1 MDTIF
6 LYRSYKIWL
15 SWKLLDEFSNFSQL
29 KIDGIQCG
37 DLIIDTYLSFKPSP
51 CFNVKDIFVW
61 RLIWQSLRDIHR
73 SKKYFKTQ
81 LPEAYLTT
89 YSSYIVH
96 GIPVRVAVSENIPVY
111 SFGDLGKF
119 AVPITKN
126 HLFHTSDTSRYLEIF
141 NSLKDKEKILA
152 LKKSEEL
159 LNYRIS
165 GGIDPAT
172 SYMIKSAYSE
182 NININ
187 QGFEIK
193 T

>member
-1 MDTIF
+1 M
-6 LYRSYKIWL
+6 
-15 SWKLLDEFSNFSQL
+15 
-29 KIDGIQCG
+29 
-37 DLIIDTYLSFKPSP
+37 
-51 CFNVKDIFVW
+51 
-61 RLIWQSLRDIHR
+61 
-73 SKKYFKTQ
+73 
-81 LPEAYLTT
+81 PEAYLTT

-126 HLFHTSDTSRYLEIF
+126 HLFHTSDIKILEIF
-141 NSLKDKEKILA
+141 NSLKDKKILA

-172 SYMIKSAYSE
+172 SYMTKSAYSE

-187 QGFEIK
+187 QDLKLRLKNKPVIFLHDFYDSPHIFDDLIFNDFLGMGYFYY
-193 T
+193 